1 MRAPGAL
8 AKSGASSREMTDD
21 IDAESWDH
29 SVVNLYPAD
38 PLAVAVLVAV
48 AAYLMACAGVGKKA
62 LRLRSTACPV
72 CRHPR
77 AHCTCRWR

>member
-1 MRAPGAL
+1 
-8 AKSGASSREMTDD
+8 MTDD
-21 IDAESWDH
+21 IDLGRWDH

-38 PLAVAVLVAV
+38 PLAVVVLVAV
-48 AAYLMACAGVGKKA
+48 AAYLMAAAGVGKKA

>member
-1 MRAPGAL
+1 
-8 AKSGASSREMTDD
+8 MTDD
-21 IDAESWDH
+21 IGPGRWNH
-29 SVVNLYPAD
+29 PVMNLYPAD
-38 PLAVAVLVAV
+38 PLAVVVLVAV

-77 AHCTCRWR
+77 AYCTCRWR